1 MCSCEEG
8 RRQEGRELR
17 KRVMERE
24 RNRERAEGRN
34 DKASVGARE
43 ESVYKVNVRLEGE
56 KSLGRTQGF
65 DKRAEVCV

>member
-1 MCSCEEG
+1 
-8 RRQEGRELR
+8 
-17 KRVMERE
+17 MERE
-24 RNRERAEGRN
+24 RNREGAEGRN